1 MERIIRYIGILG
13 MVFLAYFSSKAQV
26 VLSLEEVV
34 EIARTEN
41 LSARK
46 AYVTKKNA
54 YWNWQIHQ
62 SNLKPQLRLDTQ
74 ITDFTKGVTPV
85 NQEDGSIAIKTINQN
100 SSNANLSL
108 LQPLPFIGAEIFMSS
123 YLYRFDNF
131 SSKTHSYSS
140 QPLELGIHL
149 PVFRFNQLKWDK
161 RIEPVL
167 YVESQK
173 EYDRNLE
180 LSAYMAV
187 DMFFQN
193 LSDRHE
199 WTMANANMEMN
210 KELFR
215 ITEERFNLGQ
225 ISKDELLQV
234 KLMLVNAKKSLKA
247 AQVRMENSALQLLTH
262 LSLSDIEN
270 FQPQT
275 PSIIPDVEIITEEA
289 IEYALEYN
297 PESIAFKRRLLEAD
311 QEVAR
316 VKGATGVNGSVF
328 ATVGYGS
335 NFDELPQW
343 SQDINQHAAVQIGLA
358 IPIIDW
364 GRTYA
369 ARKQASIKKELEE
382 TSVLQEQ
389 IDFENEI
396 VSLVNVV
403 DMLKENIEV
412 VEEAESI
419 AQERYEIAYK
429 RYMAGDLSVLELSMA
444 QKEKDYASR
453 DLLSAKGSFWVNYHR
468 LRMIT
473 LYDFVNQEALVSQLE
488 TEI

>member
-1 MERIIRYIGILG
+1 MQRIIKHIGIMGMIFLG
-13 MVFLAYFSSKAQV
+13 YSTANAQV
-26 VLSLEEVV
+26 ILNLDEIV

-46 AYVTKKNA
+46 AYVTQKNA
-54 YWNWQIHQ
+54 YWNWQIHR
-62 SNLKPQLRLDTQ
+62 SNLRPQLKLDTQ
-74 ITDFTKGVTPV
+74 ITDFSKGVTPV
-85 NQEDGSIAIKTINQN
+85 SQEDGSIAIKSINQN

-108 LQPLPFIGAEIFMSS
+108 LQPLPFIGAEVFMSS

-131 SSKTHSYSS
+131 SSQTHSYSS
-140 QPLELGIHL
+140 QPLEVGIHL
-149 PVFRFNQLKWDK
+149 PIFSFNQLKWDK

-180 LSAYMAV
+180 LSAYLAV

-199 WTMANANMEMN
+199 WTMASANMEMN
-210 KELFR
+210 TEIYR
-215 ITEERFNLGQ
+215 ITEERFNQGQ

-234 KLMLVNAKKSLKA
+234 KLMQINAKKSLKA
-247 AQVRMENSALQLLTH
+247 AQVRMENSALTLLTH
-262 LSLSDIEN
+262 LSISDIEY
-270 FQPQT
+270 FQPQI
-275 PSIIPDVEIITEEA
+275 PSSIPDVDIIAEEA
-289 IEYALEYN
+289 IKYALEYN

-311 QEVAR
+311 QEVAK

-328 ATVGYGS
+328 ATIGYGS

-343 SQDINQHAAVQIGLA
+343 NEDINQHASVQVGLS

-369 ARKQASIKKELEE
+369 ARKQASMKKELEE

-389 IDFENEI
+389 IDFEKEI
-396 VSLVNVV
+396 ISLVNVV

-412 VEEAESI
+412 VEEAKSI

-429 RYMAGDLSVLELSMA
+429 RYMAGDLSVLELNMA
-444 QKEKDYASR
+444 QNEKDYASR
-453 DLLSAKGSFWVNYHR
+453 DLLSAKGSFWVNYHQ

-473 LYDFVNQEALVSQLE
+473 LYDFVNQKALISVRL
-488 TEI
+488 

>member
-1 MERIIRYIGILG
+1 MERIIKHIGIIG
-13 MVFLAYFSSKAQV
+13 MMILSCFSTKAQV
-26 VLSLEEVV
+26 ILSLDEVV

-46 AYVTKKNA
+46 AFVSQKNA
-54 YWNWQIHQ
+54 YWNWQIHR
-62 SNLKPQLRLDTQ
+62 SNLKPQLKLDTQ
-74 ITDFTKGVTPV
+74 ITDFSKGVTPV
-85 NQEDGSIAIKTINQN
+85 SQEDGSIAIKTINQN

-108 LQPLPFIGAEIFMSS
+108 LQPLPFIGAEVFMSS

-140 QPLELGIHL
+140 QPLEVGIQL
-149 PVFRFNQLKWDK
+149 PIFRFNQLKWDK

-180 LSAYMAV
+180 MSAYVAV
-187 DMFFQN
+187 DMFFRN

-210 KELFR
+210 TELYR
-215 ITEERFNLGQ
+215 ITEERFNQGQ

-234 KLMLVNAKKSLKA
+234 KLMQVNAKKSLKA

-262 LSLSDIEN
+262 LSLGEIDN
-270 FQPQT
+270 FQPSIP
-275 PSIIPDVEIITEEA
+275 PSIPNVEIVSEEA
-289 IEYALEYN
+289 IKYALEHN
-297 PESIAFKRRLLEAD
+297 PESLAFKRRLLEAD

-343 SQDINQHAAVQIGLA
+343 NEDLNQHASVQVGLS

-369 ARKQASIKKELEE
+369 ARKQASMKKELEE

-389 IDFENEI
+389 IDFEKEI
-396 VSLVNVV
+396 ISLVNVV

-412 VEEAESI
+412 VKEAEMI

-429 RYMAGDLSVLELSMA
+429 RYMAGDLSVLELNMA
-444 QKEKDYASR
+444 QSEKDFASR

-473 LYDFVNQEALVSQLE
+473 LYDFVNQKALVTQIN
-488 TEI
+488 TEL

>member
-1 MERIIRYIGILG
+1 MQRLIKPIGIIGL
-13 MVFLAYFSSKAQV
+13 VFLGFFAANAQV
-26 VLSLEEVV
+26 VLNLDEVV

-46 AYVTKKNA
+46 AYVTQKNA
-54 YWNWQIHQ
+54 YWNWQIHR

-74 ITDFTKGVTPV
+74 ITDFSKGVTPV
-85 NQEDGSIAIKTINQN
+85 SQEDGSIAIKSINQN

-108 LQPLPFIGAEIFMSS
+108 LQPLPFIGAEVFMSS

-131 SSKTHSYSS
+131 SSKSHSYSS
-140 QPLELGIHL
+140 QPLEVGVHL

-161 RIEPVL
+161 KIEPIL

-180 LSAYMAV
+180 LSAYLAV

-210 KELFR
+210 TEIYR
-215 ITEERFNLGQ
+215 ITEERFNQGQ

-234 KLMLVNAKKSLKA
+234 KLMQVNAKKSLKA
-247 AQVRMENSALQLLTH
+247 AQVRMENSALRLLTH
-262 LSLSDIEN
+262 LSLGDIED
-270 FQPQT
+270 FQP
-275 PSIIPDVEIITEEA
+275 SIPLSIPNVDIIAEEA
-289 IEYALEYN
+289 IKYALEYN

-311 QEVAR
+311 QEVAK
-316 VKGATGVNGSVF
+316 VKGATGVNGNVF
-328 ATVGYGS
+328 ATIGYGS

-343 SQDINQHAAVQIGLA
+343 NEDINQHASVQVGLS

-369 ARKQASIKKELEE
+369 ARKQASMKKELEE

-389 IDFENEI
+389 IDFEKEI
-396 VSLVNVV
+396 ISLVNIV

-429 RYMAGDLSVLELSMA
+429 RYMAGDLSVLELNMA
-444 QKEKDYASR
+444 QNQKDYASR

-473 LYDFVNQEALVSQLE
+473 LYDFVNHKALISQIE
-488 TEI
+488 F